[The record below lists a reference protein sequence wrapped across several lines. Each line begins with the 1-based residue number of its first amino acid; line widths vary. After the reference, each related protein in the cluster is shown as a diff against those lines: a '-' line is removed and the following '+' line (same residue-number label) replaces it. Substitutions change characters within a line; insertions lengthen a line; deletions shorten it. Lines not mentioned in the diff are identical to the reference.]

1 MIKFKVSLY
10 VLILLIVVIIAAA
23 LGCTG
28 ARNQ

>member
-10 VLILLIVVIIAAA
+10 VLILLIVVIITAA

>member
-23 LGCTG
+23 LGFTG